1 MTPVSSPRPIRLL
14 IAEDSRTQS
23 IMLAM
28 ILEESGGFDL
38 VGIAPDGVAAV
49 EMAMAMKPDIIL
61 MDCHM
66 PRANGF
72 EAARRIMEACPTP
85 IVMISSTASETEQV
99 YSFEAV
105 KVGALAF
112 LGKPGSFDAPEH
124 EEQRRALVDT
134 LHIMSEVKVVRRLQ
148 VQVKERIVKE
158 RESATV
164 PMLYAIAGSTGAPGV
179 LVDILSSSVQP
190 AAPVLVVQHM
200 ARGFVEGFA
209 KWMEGML
216 HFPVAVARQGERAR
230 SGQVYLA
237 PDDLHL
243 GIDHHGCIQLAD
255 APPEEGFR
263 PSADYLFRSVAAAYG
278 RQALGI
284 LLSGM
289 GRDGAAGLK
298 VIRDAGGTTAVQDE
312 ASSVVFGMPGVAV
325 ALGAAQHVLPPAGL
339 ARLMQPGKSSDG
351 GGHDD

>member
-1 MTPVSSPRPIRLL
+1 MIPAPNSRLIRVL

-23 IMLAM
+23 TMLAM
-28 ILEESGGFDL
+28 ILEVSGGFDL

-49 EMAMAMKPDIIL
+49 DMAVALRPDIIL

-72 EAARRIMEACPTP
+72 EAARRIMESCPTP
-85 IVMISSTASETEQV
+85 IVMISSTASETELV

-105 KVGALAF
+105 KVGALTF

-124 EEQRRALVDT
+124 EEQRQTLVNT
-134 LHIMSEVKVVRRLQ
+134 LRIMSEVKVVRR
-148 VQVKERIVKE
+148 VQTQMRERIVRE
-158 RESATV
+158 REGDTV
-164 PMLYAIAGSTGAPGV
+164 PKLYAIAGSTGAPGV
-179 LVDILSSSVQP
+179 LVDILSACVRP

-209 KWMEGML
+209 KWMESLL
-216 HFPVAVARQGERAR
+216 HFPIAVAQQGERTR

-243 GIDHHGCIQLAD
+243 GIDPHGRIQLAS

-278 RQALGI
+278 HQAMGI

-289 GRDGAAGLK
+289 GRDGAMGLK
-298 VIRDAGGTTAVQDE
+298 AIRDAGGTTAVQDE

-325 ALGAAQHVLPPAGL
+325 ALGAARYVLPPAGL
-339 ARLMQPGKSSDG
+339 ARLLLPGKSI
-351 GGHDD
+351 DDREGQ